1 MPGEVVAARDGS
13 LAHQHGADVEV
24 GAAALLMQER
34 GVERGESIHV
44 GHPRRRVQG
53 RKTAANSPATARQ
66 IGHMVRP
73 PA

>member
-34 GVERGESIHV
+34 GVERGEPVHAA
-44 GHPRRRVQG
+44 HPRSRVHG

-66 IGHMVRP
+66 IGHMLSSS
-73 PA
+73 A